1 MTAILVAELILL
13 AGIIFLAFWFN
24 TKKCKDMMEW
34 RARKSEIAHLL

>member
-1 MTAILVAELILL
+1 MTIILIVELILL
-13 AGIIFLAFWFN
+13 ASIVFLAFWFN